1 MAKVLSFI
9 FVCLLGVLSFLLYQE
24 QATPVT
30 THTLEAQSSLGAM
43 TVYPSYQVPA
53 PTTDATSAPEGG
65 AEKTTEPSVSTL
77 NPQKTS
83 LTAQGGVTPPSDT
96 NTTVSATSG
105 AQPTTPPGETS
116 TSNATTSTETTAG
129 TSPAQQRLLEENFL
143 VSQEKPASEACS
155 IYGAVLESNL
165 PKIHRELERAQI
177 TATMK
182 VLPSEQRSTITLVTG
197 PFPSEQALNQAQDA
211 LQQVGIKYQQ
221 TRKNNRPQLVIGQF
235 NDLTKA
241 QLFLNSVKTR
251 LSSLEIRVERDRM
264 DDGVRFDLVFL
275 EMTPS
280 QFRKLEDYARQSAHP
295 LTGCPY

>member
-9 FVCLLGVLSFLLYQE
+9 FVCLLGILSFLLYQE
-24 QATPVT
+24 QTTPAN
-30 THTLEAQSSLGAM
+30 THTLEAQSSLVAM
-43 TVYPSYQVPA
+43 TVYPPYQAPA
-53 PTTDATSAPEGG
+53 PTTDAMSAPEGG
-65 AEKTTEPSVSTL
+65 AEKTTEPSVSTP
-77 NPQKTS
+77 NPKKAF
-83 LTAQGGVTPPSDT
+83 LTAQGGVAPLSDT

-105 AQPTTPPGETS
+105 AQPTTPPEETS
-116 TSNATTSTETTAG
+116 TSNVTTGTETTGG
-129 TSPAQQRLLEENFL
+129 TSPVQQRLLEENFL

-155 IYGAVLESNL
+155 IYEAVLESNL

-197 PFPSEQALNQAQDA
+197 PFLSEQALSQAQDA
-211 LQQVGIKYQQ
+211 LQQAGIKYQQ
-221 TRKNNRPQLVIGQF
+221 IRKNDRSQLVIGRF
-235 NDLTKA
+235 SDLTKA

-251 LSSLEIRVERDRM
+251 LSSLEIRVERDRI
-264 DDGVRFDLVFL
+264 DGGVRFDLVFL